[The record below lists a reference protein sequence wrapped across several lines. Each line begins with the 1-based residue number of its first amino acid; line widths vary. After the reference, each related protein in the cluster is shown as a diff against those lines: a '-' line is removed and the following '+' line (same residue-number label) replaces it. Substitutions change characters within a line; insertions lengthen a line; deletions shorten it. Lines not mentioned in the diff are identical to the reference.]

1 MELVLGGSMQESIVG
16 QGLDLLMTGMGSVMI
31 FLAILVVLTNVM
43 SSLISK
49 YLPDPIVEPLAKRQ
63 FPSPS
68 QPVDATTLSI
78 LQKAV
83 DAHRSRKS

>member
-1 MELVLGGSMQESIVG
+1 MQESIVS
-16 QGLDLLMTGMGSVMI
+16 QGLDLMVTGMGTVLI

-49 YLPDPIVEPLAKRQ
+49 YLPEPIVEPLVKPQ
-63 FPSPS
+63 PPSPS
-68 QPVDATTLSI
+68 QPVDATTLNI